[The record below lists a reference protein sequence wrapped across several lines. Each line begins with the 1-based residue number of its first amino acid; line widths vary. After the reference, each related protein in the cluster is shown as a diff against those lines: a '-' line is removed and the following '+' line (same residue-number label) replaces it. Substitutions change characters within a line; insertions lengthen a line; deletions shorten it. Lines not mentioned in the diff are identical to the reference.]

1 MYFSITKERLQYKKT
16 KNIMMKWNSME
27 DSRTETQKMADLLDY
42 RLIFDDDIINDLEFS
57 SYIIKYNKD

>member
-1 MYFSITKERLQYKKT
+1 
-16 KNIMMKWNSME
+16 ME